1 MITGSGCARKRARPS
16 KHLYW
21 KEQAREKPE
30 VRELIGARWV
40 KLRLLAQDKV
50 FLTETRKLK
59 NTLEALA
66 ASWGSL
72 QTTGVQGG
80 VLQF

>member
-1 MITGSGCARKRARPS
+1 MRTRKPQVNGARPS
-16 KHLYW
+16 KQLNW
-21 KEQAREKPE
+21 KEHVRETPE
-30 VRELIGARWV
+30 VRELIGARWA

-59 NTLEALA
+59 NTLEAPA

-72 QTTGVQGG
+72 
-80 VLQF
+80 